1 MTGLREDLARLVAE
15 ASEGQ
20 VSADETLAGDATLP
34 ALGVSSLVYLRLIDA
49 VETEYGVSLDLDGDL
64 SYLDT
69 LDGLARHLAEQGVDG

>member
-1 MTGLREDLARLVAE
+1 VTGLREDLARLVAE

-20 VSADETLAGDATLP
+20 VSADEALAGDATLP

-69 LDGLARHLAEQGVDG
+69 LDGLARQLAEQGVDG

>member
-1 MTGLREDLARLVAE
+1 VTGLREDLARLVAE

-20 VSADETLAGDATLP
+20 VSADEALAGDATLP

>member
-1 MTGLREDLARLVAE
+1 MSGMRTTLARLVAE

-20 VSADETLAGDATLP
+20 VSADEALAGDATLP